1 METNVFTTEWI
12 SQIPQYYDTFLMIKP
27 GFTQRSQIILELFS
41 EAGYRVMKQTKK
53 TLSFSEAEVLYIM
66 YRDKPYYAELCTY
79 MSSDFTKGF
88 IMKSPYLR
96 ESCVMKETNK
106 WKEYFRQCYAKDEMR
121 NVMHTS
127 DNFINLQREARL
139 YFLGVPDDFCCT
151 NKISQPLQQDW

>member
-88 IMKSPYLR
+88 IMKSLDIYVHN
-96 ESCVMKETNK
+96 S
-106 WKEYFRQCYAKDEMR
+106 A
-121 NVMHTS
+121 
-127 DNFINLQREARL
+127 
-139 YFLGVPDDFCCT
+139 
-151 NKISQPLQQDW
+151 